1 MQNPVRLILLTDSR
15 GFVHEVVQPDGSGV
29 THVQRVFDQ
38 IAARTGRF
46 IVETIADAAELTRDR
61 LARADVVALYT
72 SGDIPLD
79 VAMLDEWIR
88 GGGGLL
94 GVHAATTTRKT
105 DPAFTDIFGGI
116 FNGHAWGADA
126 RVTLKVH
133 EPEHSVV
140 AMFPTSYDL
149 MEEMYQH
156 HSFDAASVRVLMS
169 LDMQRTAIKRPEHVP
184 VVWCKQRGKGRV
196 LYTSLG
202 HHDDVW
208 ASQVFREHIVAAV
221 EWLTGKGTGSAEP
234 NPALHAMEQRLAEQ
248 ACEAAAGK

>member
-1 MQNPVRLILLTDSR
+1 MQSPVRVILVTDSR
-15 GFVHEVVQPDGSGV
+15 GFVHEVVKPDASGM
-29 THVQRVFDQ
+29 THVQRVFDEV
-38 IAARTGRF
+38 AAHTNRF
-46 IVETIADAAELTRDR
+46 TVETIANAADLTRDR
-61 LARADVVALYT
+61 LAQADVVALYT

-79 VAMLDEWIR
+79 VPMLDEWIR
-88 GGGGLL
+88 SGGGLL
-94 GVHAATTTRKT
+94 GVHAATTTLKA

-126 RVTLKVH
+126 HVTVKVH

-140 AMFPTSYDL
+140 AMFPRSYDL

-156 HSFDAASVRVLMS
+156 HTFKAEAVRVLMS

-196 LYTSLG
+196 LYTSFG

-208 ASQVFREHIVAAV
+208 ASKVFRDHLVAAI
-221 EWLTGKGTGSAEP
+221 EWLVGKGSGSAEP
-234 NPALHAMEQRLAEQ
+234 NPSLSAAEQRLAE
-248 ACEAAAGK
+248 EAFASAPTK